1 MISTAQVFWVALFTA
16 LATGLGALP
25 VLFLN
30 NSEPRWRGI
39 AAATASGMML
49 SASVFALADEALSRG
64 AALEVMGGMMAGAL
78 FFSYTAKFIDQK
90 GWTMEGL
97 NQKSSRQTLLLLLT
111 LFVHSI
117 PEGAAIGVGYA
128 TGEIKFGWLL
138 AVAIAVHNIPEGT
151 AVSLPLRAN
160 GASMGRCIWY
170 SILTS
175 MPQPIVAVPAFLLV
189 SVFQPLLPA
198 SLGFAGGAMIF
209 LVVSELL
216 PESLRHVLDCRD
228 GLGCHDWPRRHAGF
242 HCRDRPVTVVIRD
255 IETTRIFVA
264 AGRLFAVLMGYGQS
278 THQSHHASGRSQRL
292 GSPGFGAFPR
302 TRSWARWAFC

>member
-1 MISTAQVFWVALFTA
+1 LINPSQVFWVALFTA

-25 VLFLN
+25 VLFLRD
-30 NSEPRWRGI
+30 SEPRWRGI

-64 AALEVMGGMMAGAL
+64 AAVEVVGGMLSGAW
-78 FFSYTAKFIDQK
+78 FFSWTAKFIDEK
-90 GWTMEGL
+90 GWTLEGL
-97 NQKSSRQTLLLLLT
+97 NQKNSRQTLLLLLT

-160 GASMGRCIWY
+160 GASVFRCIWY

-175 MPQPIVAVPAFLLV
+175 IPQPVVAVPAFLLV
-189 SVFQPLLPA
+189 SVFQPLLAA

-209 LVVSELL
+209 LVISELL
-216 PESLRHVLDCRD
+216 PESFATSSTTEAAW
-228 GLGCHDWPRRHAGF
+228 G
-242 HCRDRPVTVVIRD
+242 VTVGLVGMLGFI
-255 IETTRIFVA
+255 A
-264 AGRLFAVLMGYGQS
+264 AIGL
-278 THQSHHASGRSQRL
+278 
-292 GSPGFGAFPR
+292 
-302 TRSWARWAFC
+302 

>member
-25 VLFLN
+25 VLFLRS
-30 NSEPRWRGI
+30 SEPRWRGI

-78 FFSYTAKFIDQK
+78 FFSTTAKFIDQR
-90 GWTMEGL
+90 GWTMQGL
-97 NQKSSRQTLLLLLT
+97 NEKSSRQTLLLLLT

-151 AVSLPLRAN
+151 AISLPLRAN
-160 GASMGRCIWY
+160 GASVIRCIWY

-175 MPQPIVAVPAFLLV
+175 LPQPIVAVPAFLLV

-209 LVVSELL
+209 LVIAELL
-216 PESLRHVLDCRD
+216 PEAFATSSATETAW
-228 GLGCHDWPRRHAGF
+228 G
-242 HCRDRPVTVVIRD
+242 VTVGLVGMLGFI
-255 IETTRIFVA
+255 A
-264 AGRLFAVLMGYGQS
+264 AIGL
-278 THQSHHASGRSQRL
+278 
-292 GSPGFGAFPR
+292 
-302 TRSWARWAFC
+302 

>member
-1 MISTAQVFWVALFTA
+1 LISTAEVFWVALFTA

-25 VLFLN
+25 VLFLRN
-30 NSEPRWRGI
+30 TEPRWRGI

-64 AALEVMGGMMAGAL
+64 AALEVIGGMMAGAF

-90 GWTMEGL
+90 GWTLEGL
-97 NQKSSRQTLLLLLT
+97 NQKSSRQTMLLLLT

-160 GASMGRCIWY
+160 GASILRCIWY

-175 MPQPIVAVPAFLLV
+175 LPQPIVAVPAFLLV

-216 PESLRHVLDCRD
+216 PEAFATSSAAETAWGVTI
-228 GLGCHDWPRRHAGF
+228 GLVGMLGF
-242 HCRDRPVTVVIRD
+242 I
-255 IETTRIFVA
+255 A
-264 AGRLFAVLMGYGQS
+264 AIGL
-278 THQSHHASGRSQRL
+278 
-292 GSPGFGAFPR
+292 
-302 TRSWARWAFC
+302 

>member
-25 VLFLN
+25 VLFLHK
-30 NSEPRWRGI
+30 SEPRWRGI

-64 AALEVMGGMMAGAL
+64 AALEVVAGMLAGAL
-78 FFSYTAKFIDQK
+78 FFSWTANFINEK
-90 GWTMEGL
+90 GWTLQGL
-97 NQKSSRQTLLLLLT
+97 NQKNSRQTMLLLLT

-160 GASMGRCIWY
+160 GASVARCVGY

-209 LVVSELL
+209 LVISELL
-216 PESLRHVLDCRD
+216 PESFANSSPTESAW
-228 GLGCHDWPRRHAGF
+228 G
-242 HCRDRPVTVVIRD
+242 VTVGLVGMLGFI
-255 IETTRIFVA
+255 A
-264 AGRLFAVLMGYGQS
+264 AIGL
-278 THQSHHASGRSQRL
+278 
-292 GSPGFGAFPR
+292 
-302 TRSWARWAFC
+302 

>member
-1 MISTAQVFWVALFTA
+1 LISTAQVFWVALFTA

-25 VLFLN
+25 LLFLKN
-30 NSEPRWRGI
+30 NNPRWRGI

-64 AALEVMGGMMAGAL
+64 AAFEVVGGMLAGAL
-78 FFSYTAKFIDQK
+78 FFSWTAKYIDER
-90 GWTMEGL
+90 GWTMQGL
-97 NQKSSRQTLLLLLT
+97 NPKSSRQTLLLLMT
-111 LFVHSI
+111 LFIHSI

-160 GASMGRCIWY
+160 GASVARCIGY

-175 MPQPIVAVPAFLLV
+175 MPQPVVAVPAFLLV

-209 LVVSELL
+209 LVISELL
-216 PESLRHVLDCRD
+216 PESFANSTPTEAAWGVTI
-228 GLGCHDWPRRHAGF
+228 GLVGMLGF
-242 HCRDRPVTVVIRD
+242 I
-255 IETTRIFVA
+255 A
-264 AGRLFAVLMGYGQS
+264 AIGL
-278 THQSHHASGRSQRL
+278 
-292 GSPGFGAFPR
+292 
-302 TRSWARWAFC
+302 

>member
-25 VLFLN
+25 VIFIR
-30 NSEPRWRGI
+30 STERRWRGI

-64 AALEVMGGMMAGAL
+64 AAIDVIVGMLAGAL
-78 FFSYTAKFIDQK
+78 FFSWTAKLIDRK
-90 GWTMEGL
+90 GWTISGL
-97 NQKSSRQTLLLLLT
+97 TEKGSRQTLLLLLT

-151 AVSLPLRAN
+151 AVSLPLKAN
-160 GASMGRCIWY
+160 GASLGKCIWY

-209 LVVSELL
+209 LVISELL
-216 PESLRHVLDCRD
+216 PESFENCSVTEAAWGVTI
-228 GLGCHDWPRRHAGF
+228 GLVGMLGF
-242 HCRDRPVTVVIRD
+242 I
-255 IETTRIFVA
+255 A
-264 AGRLFAVLMGYGQS
+264 AIGL
-278 THQSHHASGRSQRL
+278 
-292 GSPGFGAFPR
+292 
-302 TRSWARWAFC
+302 

>member
-1 MISTAQVFWVALFTA
+1 MITTTQVFWVALFTA
-16 LATGLGALP
+16 VATGLGALP
-25 VLFLN
+25 VLFLK

-39 AAATASGMML
+39 ATATASGMML
-49 SASVFALADEALSRG
+49 SASVFALADEALGRGG
-64 AALEVMGGMMAGAL
+64 AAEVVVGMLSGAL
-78 FFSYTAKFIDQK
+78 FFSWTSRAIEQR
-90 GWTMEGL
+90 GWTFEGW
-97 NQKSSRQTLLLLLT
+97 SSRNSKQALLLLLT

-128 TGEIKFGWLL
+128 TGEIRFGWLL

-160 GASMGRCIWY
+160 GASVLKCIWY

-209 LVVSELL
+209 LVIQELL
-216 PESLRHVLDCRD
+216 PESFAHSSPTEAAWGVTI
-228 GLGCHDWPRRHAGF
+228 GLVGMLGF
-242 HCRDRPVTVVIRD
+242 I
-255 IETTRIFVA
+255 A
-264 AGRLFAVLMGYGQS
+264 AIGL
-278 THQSHHASGRSQRL
+278 
-292 GSPGFGAFPR
+292 
-302 TRSWARWAFC
+302 

>member
-1 MISTAQVFWVALFTA
+1 MITTTQVFLVALMTA

-25 VLFLN
+25 VLFLK
-30 NSEPRWRGI
+30 SGDKRWRGI

-64 AALEVMGGMMAGAL
+64 AALEVTAGMLAGAG
-78 FFSYTAKFIDQK
+78 FFAYTATLIDKK
-90 GWTMEGL
+90 GWTLGGL
-97 NQKSSRQTLLLLLT
+97 NRQNSRQTLLLLLT

-160 GASMGRCIWY
+160 GASILRCIWY

-175 MPQPIVAVPAFLLV
+175 LPQPIVAVPAFLLV
-189 SVFQPLLPA
+189 SVFQPLLAA

-209 LVVSELL
+209 LVIAELL
-216 PESLRHVLDCRD
+216 PESFA
-228 GLGCHDWPRRHAGF
+228 HASANEAAWG
-242 HCRDRPVTVVIRD
+242 VTVGLVGMLGFI
-255 IETTRIFVA
+255 A
-264 AGRLFAVLMGYGQS
+264 AIGL
-278 THQSHHASGRSQRL
+278 
-292 GSPGFGAFPR
+292 
-302 TRSWARWAFC
+302 